1 MIKGIGIDI
10 CQISRMKVD
19 MNRRILSDKENIIYQ
34 NIKLEKRKMEFL
46 AGRFAAK
53 EAIYKALSGI
63 KSKILM
69 RDLTIIYDDFGR
81 PYLDQPKWEDI
92 HVHLSISHEKDYA
105 IAQAIAEAL
114 EK

>member
-1 MIKGIGIDI
+1 
-10 CQISRMKVD
+10 
-19 MNRRILSDKENIIYQ
+19 
-34 NIKLEKRKMEFL
+34 
-46 AGRFAAK
+46 
-53 EAIYKALSGI
+53 
-63 KSKILM
+63 M

-105 IAQAIAEAL
+105 IAQALAEAI